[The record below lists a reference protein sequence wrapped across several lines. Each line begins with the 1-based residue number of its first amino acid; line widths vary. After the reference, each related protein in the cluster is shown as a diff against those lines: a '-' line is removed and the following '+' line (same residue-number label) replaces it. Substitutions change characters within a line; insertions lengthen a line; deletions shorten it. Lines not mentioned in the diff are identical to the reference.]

1 MRSDNKTS
9 DISYA
14 YANNTSFHIPGYG
27 KIKNFRDFF
36 NENLSDRFTVAQIK
50 ENFNLDPNFANAID
64 SVLSKAI
71 KNYNS
76 GGLSPQDFTAV
87 PSMSVKDAFIKMQ
100 EAKKGDKKTYETTLN
115 SVLESFGG
123 YEAYRD
129 ALVEYAKTEE
139 GSKLL
144 QVQRPDES
152 LSSSRLF
159 PVGSV
164 QGNAL
169 RNTLPPRRPD
179 SLPSFAEAGQS
190 SPVEG
195 TGGLSTAQKEKVT
208 PVQAPTQSLLT
219 QNFSSYVE
227 SVGNRF
233 QSLSNELENV
243 NTVIQKRHFNTH
255 KNFKDTFIAERRK
268 AIENGT
274 LYSHTFEY
282 MNPKTQSVDTYHA
295 RNANEQKEYL
305 KKQDQKRNTPD
316 PIKNNKPDLVSVDK
330 RSYKKHKKDS
340 AKAQSF
346 RNAYA
351 AAKDGE
357 IFTWDDK
364 EYIKN

>member
-9 DISYA
+9 DVSYA

-27 KIKNFRDFF
+27 KVKNFKDFF
-36 NENLSDRFTVAQIK
+36 DKNLADRFTVAQI
-50 ENFNLDPNFANAID
+50 EQNFNLDPNFANTID
-64 SVLSKAI
+64 NALSKAI

-76 GGLSPQDFTAV
+76 GGLAPQAFTAV
-87 PSMSVKDAFIKMQ
+87 PNISVKDAFIKMQ
-100 EAKKGDKKTYETTLN
+100 EAKKGDKKTYEATLN
-115 SVLESFGG
+115 YVLESFGG

-129 ALVEYAKTEE
+129 ALVKYAKTEE

-159 PVGSV
+159 PVESTAE
-164 QGNAL
+164 NSPL
-169 RNTLPPRRPD
+169 
-179 SLPSFAEAGQS
+179 FAEAGQS

-195 TGGLSTAQKEKVT
+195 TGGPSTAQEERVT

-227 SVGNRF
+227 SVGDRF
-233 QSLSNELENV
+233 QLLSNELENV

-255 KNFKDTFIAERRK
+255 KNFKDIFIAERRK
-268 AIENGT
+268 AIENDT

-295 RNANEQKEYL
+295 RNENEQKQYL
-305 KKQDQKRNTPD
+305 KMQGQKLNKLD
-316 PIKNNKPDLVSVDK
+316 PIKSSEPDLVSVDK
-330 RSYKKHKKDS
+330 HGYKKYKKDS

-346 RNAYA
+346 RDAYA
-351 AAKDGE
+351 AAKDGD
-357 IFTWDDK
+357 IFTWDDR
-364 EYIKN
+364 EYMKN